1 MIRVKL
7 EIWMWLGKELG
18 KDFQSLSEMRSIRE
32 EEVKEGITIRDFIDR
47 LAQRYQPIREKVF
60 DRGRKSFYPHIVA
73 TLNERVISPYEVY
86 DRVLKDGDKIT
97 VLPMYVGG

>member
-1 MIRVKL
+1 MIKVKF

-18 KDFQSLSEMRSIRE
+18 KDFKSLSEMRSIRE
-32 EEVKEGITIRDFIDR
+32 EEVEDGITVRDFIDR
-47 LAQRYQPIREKVF
+47 LAGRYPPIREKIF
-60 DRGRKSFYPHIVA
+60 DQGRRSFYPHVVA

-86 DRVLKDGDKIT
+86 DRALKDGDKIT